1 MAFISMVFAFLAV
14 ILFILGILQ
23 VVGTVLLAV
32 GSMAR
37 SNGHP
42 ALAAVLQTIGVI
54 LVIPVLLSMACV
66 PVFYIICMLQ

>member
-23 VVGTVLLAV
+23 VVGTVLL
-32 GSMAR
+32 
-37 SNGHP
+37 
-42 ALAAVLQTIGVI
+42 
-54 LVIPVLLSMACV
+54 SMACV